1 MTTSG
6 ETSVTIGASKVPF
19 ITVKWAQ
26 SLDGRIATA
35 DGDSRWIS
43 SEEARRFA
51 HQLRSEHDAVM
62 VGVGTALADN
72 PELTVRLVSGRN
84 PVRVIVDSKLRIPT
98 SARVLT
104 DGAVSQTLIA
114 TTESADSERVRE
126 IENLGAEVIRLPE
139 TDSGVDLTALLEK
152 LSQRGI
158 NSVLVEGGHR
168 IITSLLALRMLD
180 RLVVIIAPQII
191 GKGIEAV
198 GNLDI
203 SQVADAITFAS
214 LEITKLGPDVVF
226 DARLK

>member
-1 MTTSG
+1 MTT
-6 ETSVTIGASKVPF
+6 TSDTSKLPF

-62 VGVGTALADN
+62 VGIGTVLADD
-72 PELTVRLVSGRN
+72 PELTVRLVKVRN
-84 PVRVIVDSKLRIPT
+84 PVRIIVDSKLRIPT

-104 DGAVSQTLIA
+104 NDAVSRTLIA
-114 TTESADSERVRE
+114 TTESASLDRARE
-126 IENLGAEVIRLPE
+126 IENLGAEVIRLQQAQKH
-139 TDSGVDLTALLEK
+139 DGLDLMRLFQELGE
-152 LSQRGI
+152 RGI
-158 NSVLVEGGHR
+158 NSVLVEGGNR
-168 IITSLLALRMLD
+168 IITSLLNLRMLD
-180 RLVVIIAPQII
+180 RLVVIIAPKII

-198 GNLDI
+198 GDLSI
-203 SQVADAITFAS
+203 SRVADAITFLS
-214 LEITKLGPDVVF
+214 VEITKLGPDVVF